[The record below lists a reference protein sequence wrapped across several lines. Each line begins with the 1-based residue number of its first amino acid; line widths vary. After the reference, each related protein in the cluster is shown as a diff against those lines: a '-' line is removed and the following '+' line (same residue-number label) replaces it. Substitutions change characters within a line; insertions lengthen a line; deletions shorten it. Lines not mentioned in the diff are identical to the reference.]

1 MINIETNQL
10 IKKQIILLHTLHG
23 IECRYK
29 KKRMGVAKKVNIT
42 DLARDELNK
51 VLQTE
56 EANGIRVYFNG
67 FG

>member
-1 MINIETNQL
+1 M
-10 IKKQIILLHTLHG
+10 
-23 IECRYK
+23 
-29 KKRMGVAKKVNIT
+29 NIT

-56 EANGIRVYFNG
+56 KAKGIRVYFNG

>member
-1 MINIETNQL
+1 M
-10 IKKQIILLHTLHG
+10 
-23 IECRYK
+23 
-29 KKRMGVAKKVNIT
+29 NIT

-51 VLQTE
+51 VLQTQ

>member
-1 MINIETNQL
+1 MINIESKSFYCIPYIVYNVDTIRLNGGS
-10 IKKQIILLHTLHG
+10 K
-23 IECRYK
+23 E
-29 KKRMGVAKKVNIT
+29 MNIT

-51 VLQTE
+51 VLQTQ